1 MSNIVSSNQPRSSDP
16 ENEDGILILSENA
29 RSRFYVLA
37 TGFRDY
43 IDYIYVDMEFK
54 IVQNV
59 IAQISN
65 LYMN

>member
-16 ENEDGILILSENA
+16 ENEDGVLILSENA
-29 RSRFYVLA
+29 RSRFYVLG

-43 IDYIYVDMEFK
+43 IYVNMEFK
-54 IVQNV
+54 IAQNV